1 MCMNEKNDDNLNEL
15 SILKGA
21 VDNANEAFVTID
33 ENSTVLFFNRAA
45 EHMFGY
51 HRSEIIGRDLA
62 DILGPACREGHQRAV
77 VAFVKKGE
85 GELVGHESEFDAMRR
100 NGENFPAAISFSV
113 TQMDGHYF
121 FTGIVRD
128 LTETKALHA
137 QVVQAERLAAL
148 GQMVAEIS
156 HEIKNPL
163 VLIGGFARQLLK
175 KISGET
181 EQAKLGLII
190 GEVERLEKLLADLKD
205 FYRPHQLNLV
215 DFNIDELVREVCDLT
230 REELKSHTIAIECQT
245 EAGTKMITGDRD
257 KLKQVLLNLV
267 KNGAEAL
274 SGPGTVTLSSKS
286 EEGNIVVSIADGGQG
301 IPPAL
306 REKIFSPFF
315 TTKAQGTGL
324 GLCISKRIVDEHP
337 GGCFRL
343 DSVEG
348 KGTRVT
354 ITLPQLP
361 CSCLLHGD
369 QSDKQGQK

>member
-1 MCMNEKNDDNLNEL
+1 MCMNEKNDANLNEL

-33 ENSTVLFFNRAA
+33 EKSTVLFFNRAA

-51 HRSEIIGRDLA
+51 QRSEIIGRDLA
-62 DILGPACREGHQRAV
+62 EILGPACRAGHQQAV
-77 VAFVKKGE
+77 AAFVKNGK
-85 GELVGHESEFDAMRR
+85 GELVGHESEFDAMRC

-113 TQMDGHYF
+113 IQMEGHYF

-163 VLIGGFARQLLK
+163 VMIGGFARQLLK
-175 KISGET
+175 KINGES
-181 EQAKLGLII
+181 EQAKLGLIV
-190 GEVERLEKLLADLKD
+190 GEVERLEKLLADLRD
-205 FYRPHQLNLV
+205 LYRPRQLDLV

-230 REELKSHTIAIECQT
+230 REDLKSHTIAIECQT
-245 EAGTKMITGDRD
+245 ETGAKMITGDRD

-286 EEGNIVVSIADGGQG
+286 EEGNIVISITDGGQG
-301 IPPAL
+301 IPPEL

-315 TTKAQGTGL
+315 TTKTQGTGL

-343 DSVEG
+343 DSEEG
-348 KGTRVT
+348 KGTTVT
-354 ITLPQLP
+354 ITLPQRP
-361 CSCLLHGD
+361 CSCLLQGG
-369 QSDKQGQK
+369 QSGKQGQK